1 MNTIIKNV
9 KRLELNAK
17 IVSVVLDVQTIQMFM
32 FQKKSLKGLSK
43 F

>member
-17 IVSVVLDVQTIQMFM
+17 IVSVVLDVQTFKII
-32 FQKKSLKGLSK
+32 
-43 F
+43 